1 MIPSMTNKTTEPPGV
16 LSKRSGLILLA
27 VIALIIVIAS
37 FFSGQPSKKRDQSSA
52 ATPSGANQAQL
63 SAFMEALNRDKRQA
77 DEERR
82 RLEEQR
88 LAEERNRLAIP
99 PPPRVGYYAETPP
112 RQASPPVV
120 DNFEQKRREREEN
133 APFESNIA
141 LRIANAEAVAPHP
154 ATPPTE
160 TQSVHSDSDSKAVPK
175 ASAKVVG
182 SGKFLPARETTK
194 DGPQFR
200 IYEGTL
206 VETTLVTRLDGSFT
220 GPVKCV
226 VSREV
231 RSVDNEAV
239 LIPLA
244 SQFFGEAKRVEAQ
257 DQRRLAVT
265 FKRLLLPNGYSI
277 DLDDPGLSEAGETG
291 LKDKTN
297 NHYLRTFGI
306 TGAVGLLG
314 GLALYG
320 GQVSTAAPYA
330 AGVANSTG
338 SSATTI
344 LSRFLNVVP
353 TITIREGHPV
363 KVYIAAD
370 LLVPEYQPT
379 GSEER
384 ILK

>member
-1 MIPSMTNKTTEPPGV
+1 MIPSMTNKTTEPAGV
-16 LSKRSGLILLA
+16 LPKRSGLILLA
-27 VIALIIVIAS
+27 AIGGIIVIAS
-37 FFSGQPSKKRDQSSA
+37 FFSGQPTKKRDLSTA

-77 DEERR
+77 DEERK

-88 LAEERNRLAIP
+88 LAEERNRLAGP
-99 PPPRVGYYAETPP
+99 PSRVGYYGEAPTRP
-112 RQASPPVV
+112 ASPAV

-141 LRIANAEAVAPHP
+141 LRIATVEPVAPRP
-154 ATPPTE
+154 ATPAEPPPG
-160 TQSVHSDSDSKAVPK
+160 HSDSDPK
-175 ASAKVVG
+175 AAPKANVKMVG
-182 SGKFLPARETTK
+182 SGKFLPAREPAR
-194 DGPQFR
+194 DGPLFR

-206 VETTLVTRLDGSFT
+206 VETTLVNRLDGSFT

-226 VSREV
+226 VAHEV
-231 RSVDNEAV
+231 RSADNEAV
-239 LIPLA
+239 LIPPG

-257 DQRRLAVT
+257 DQRRLAVS
-265 FKRLLLPNGYSI
+265 FKRLLLPNGYSV

-297 NHYLRTFGI
+297 NHYLRAFGI
-306 TGAVGLLG
+306 SGAVGLLG

-320 GQVSTAAPYA
+320 GQAGATAPYA

-338 SSATTI
+338 SSATSI

-363 KVYIAAD
+363 KVYISAD
-370 LLVPEYQPT
+370 LLVPEYQPS
-379 GSEER
+379 GAEER